1 MCKQTTLLLN
11 LFVKDFLNTSY
22 SIYVSNDNIFKY
34 IFISP
39 VRNQFIFTNYYIR
52 MYIICSF
59 FDVIA
64 NTIKSSCIL
73 TPIQI
78 SLFNLSIQERYFYVE
93 NFNIVNTIYVVKNV
107 KTSKNCVNT
116 VYLLFFCLYTVVIYN
131 FNYKSLLLI
140 HPM

>member
-1 MCKQTTLLLN
+1 
-11 LFVKDFLNTSY
+11 
-22 SIYVSNDNIFKY
+22 
-34 IFISP
+34 
-39 VRNQFIFTNYYIR
+39 